1 MDDQPLFE
9 LPANL
14 RIGAAT
20 LWQRFHG
27 CDPEYI
33 RDVCH
38 GRCCEAPTR
47 PGGTLITIHRNE
59 QAAIEARGAVVADGL
74 LVTDGKCPFKAGTGL
89 CNLHFTPD
97 KPFGCIASPWTLA
110 PGGRSLVIRNR
121 YRMLGCYA
129 GQAVRK
135 GEDVSAWPP
144 AFEAF
149 RSGLDLV
156 LSASVAADLVEQV
169 RKYGDARADG
179 YKGPTAYW
187 VTIGT
192 RERDMLL
199 QNDET
204 KHRLR
209 EHGND

>member
-59 QAAIEARGAVVADGL
+59 AEAIAARGGRIVDGL
-74 LVTDGKCPFKAGTGL
+74 LVTDGLCTFKTADSLCGLHHTG
-89 CNLHFTPD
+89 D

-121 YRMLGCYA
+121 YRMLGCYSA
-129 GQAVRK
+129 QAARR
-135 GEDVSAWPP
+135 GTDVSGWPP

-156 LSASVAADLVEQV
+156 LSAPVAADLVEQV
-169 RKYGDARADG
+169 RKYGDARAEG
-179 YKGPTAYW
+179 YKGPSAYW

-204 KHRLR
+204 KHGLR
-209 EHGND
+209 EP